1 MKAVHLALLSLAGF
15 TAFGLYAGHYLG
27 YRWNK
32 TKSYPSGLYKLV
44 TTSPDSISQG
54 DLVMACPGDSEL
66 QKEAR
71 QRGYI
76 PYGLGCPGGFA
87 PLIKKAVALPGDSVV
102 VSQDHI
108 QVNGKAIK
116 NTNRLDA
123 DSQGRAMPGLP
134 DSGEVKDGQV
144 WLVSDYA
151 SRSWDSRYFGPLP
164 LDNIQG
170 RVYPVWT
177 FE

>member
-15 TAFGLYAGHYLG
+15 TVFGLYAGHHLG

-44 TTSPDSISQG
+44 KSSPDSIARN
-54 DLVMACPGDSEL
+54 DLVMACPGESEL

-71 QRGYI
+71 QRGYL

-87 PLIKKAVALPGDSVV
+87 PVIKKAIALPGDSVEIN
-102 VSQDHI
+102 QDQI
-108 QVNGKAIK
+108 QVNGEAIK
-116 NTNRLDA
+116 NTSRLDA
-123 DSQGRAMPGLP
+123 DSQGRPMPVLP
-134 DSGEVKDGQV
+134 VSGKVKNGQV

-151 SRSWDSRYFGPLP
+151 PRSWDSRYFSSLP
-164 LDNIQG
+164 LENIQG
-170 RVYPVWT
+170 KVYPVWT
-177 FE
+177 FK